1 MLQSRLCKAPAAG
14 TRSLSPPRCMS
25 KQGCKGLLP
34 SSSLTNGDDRQNV
47 HFIAHYG
54 HRPTE
59 RRRCKLRFP
68 QSPSYAYS
76 QTRWSFASLP
86 YDDDGMGERA
96 TGRDGGRAEK
106 AVCTVQNFSATS
118 SSFPHPP
125 FLAANFG
132 FPSSHPP
139 ASCWLLLLA
148 ISQLLPPPPL
158 SPVRPPL
165 RATQSEEDKW
175 QQFGGGRSER
185 GGSDFGGAG
194 AVGSSQKSF
203 SGGWRSAEEG
213 GGRKSRGRNKSA
225 KRGRRGN
232 GRSSPHNLPNFLPV
246 KRGSIARAHPPPTR
260 ALSVSRVAV
269 RGFIAGGG
277 GENERSNVQIRTFM
291 LPSPGRDCLRE

>member
-139 ASCWLLLLA
+139 LLA
-148 ISQLLPPPPL
+148 GYIAASPSSPL
-158 SPVRPPL
+158 FRPSGRHCALHNP
-165 RATQSEEDKW
+165 RKTNGSNSEE
-175 QQFGGGRSER
+175 GEANE
-185 GGSDFGGAG
+185 GGSDFGGTG
-194 AVGSSQKSF
+194 AVGSSQKRF
-203 SGGWRSAEEG
+203 SGGRRSAEEG

-232 GRSSPHNLPNFLPV
+232 GRSSPHNLPNFFACKTGLNCACPPSSNPRTLCLESGRARV
-246 KRGSIARAHPPPTR
+246 YRRRRRGK
-260 ALSVSRVAV
+260 
-269 RGFIAGGG
+269 
-277 GENERSNVQIRTFM
+277 
-291 LPSPGRDCLRE
+291 